1 MRGKHGLL
9 YGNNLTVYGIS
20 EMPINIFDTPG
31 FFDTNECQMDN
42 NKRQIASQIG
52 NKIDV
57 FAYFMDS
64 DNHRIDSNIQK
75 IFQRLNDWTMGKIWR
90 NLVIV
95 YPRFTRSIADQFENS
110 AIGASKPKDL
120 ERQFHELK
128 SFLAE
133 KAVENEWKEIEW
145 KENVESARLI
155 NGSDFDNMRY
165 SLGFLANDPG
175 VSAF

>member
-1 MRGKHGLL
+1 
-9 YGNNLTVYGIS
+9 
-20 EMPINIFDTPG
+20 MPINIFDTPG

-64 DNHRIDSNIQK
+64 NNARIDSNIQK

-95 YPRFTRSIADQFENS
+95 YPRSTRSSADQFQNF
-110 AIGASKPKDL
+110 AIGASKPKYL
-120 ERQFHELK
+120 ERKFQELK
-128 SFLAE
+128 EFLAV
-133 KAVENEWKEIEW
+133 KAVENKWNVTTVDGKE
-145 KENVESARLI
+145 ESARLI
-155 NGSDFDNMRY
+155 NESDFDNMRY
-165 SLGFLANDPG
+165 SLGLKADIINFQEIDLSDFNY
-175 VSAF
+175 